1 MFDIDKYYEAKTLED
16 ALLYL
21 KANPDAKVIAG
32 GTDVLLRIREGK
44 LAEAHLMG
52 ISFIDALK
60 GVSIDKKGDLHIG
73 PMMTFTAI
81 EENETILKYIPI
93 LAEAVGSIGGPQ
105 IRNVA
110 TVGGNVCNGAT
121 SADSASSLFCL
132 NAMLKIQTADETKMV
147 PITEF
152 YLGPGRVILEPGEM
166 LTDIIIEK
174 KDYDGY
180 VGTYKKFAQR
190 GAMDI
195 ATIGCAVV
203 LKHDGKMIEDIR
215 IGCGVAAPTPIRCT
229 DAENI
234 GRGMAIS
241 EQNID
246 AMAKATISNI
256 RARDSWRGSKTFREH
271 LVYEL
276 TKRGTKK
283 LVGLPEEE

>member
-1 MFDIDKYYEAKTLED
+1 MFDIAKYYEAKTLED
-16 ALLYL
+16 ALGYL

-44 LAEAHLMG
+44 MTDVHLMG
-52 ISFIDALK
+52 ISFIDELK
-60 GVSIDKKGDLHIG
+60 TVKKDEKGDLHIG

-81 EENETILKYIPI
+81 EENEMILQNIPI

-132 NAMLKIQTADETKMV
+132 NAKLKIQTSGETKLV
-147 PITEF
+147 PIQEF
-152 YLGPGRVILEPGEM
+152 YLGPGKVILQPGEM
-166 LTDIIIEK
+166 LTGIIIEK

-180 VGTYKKFAQR
+180 IGTYKKFAQR

-203 LKHDGKMIEDIR
+203 LKHDGKIIEDIR
-215 IGCGVAAPTPIRCT
+215 IGCGVAAPTPIRCV

-234 GRGMAIS
+234 GRGMVITP
-241 EQNID
+241 ENID

-283 LVGLPEEE
+283 LVGLSEEE

>member
-1 MFDIDKYYEAKTLED
+1 MFDIEKYYEAKTLDD
-16 ALLYL
+16 ALGYI
-21 KANPDAKVIAG
+21 KDNPDAKIIAG
-32 GTDVLLRIREGK
+32 GTDVLLRLREGK
-44 LAEAHLMG
+44 MKSAHLMG
-52 ISFIDALK
+52 IGFIEELK
-60 GVSIDKKGDLHIG
+60 TVTKDDNGDLHIG

-81 EENETILKYIPI
+81 EENEVIAENIPI

-121 SADSASSLFCL
+121 SADSAPSLFCL
-132 NAMLKIQTADETKMV
+132 NAKLNIQTADDTKTV
-147 PITEF
+147 PINEF
-152 YLGPGRVILEPGEM
+152 YLGPGKVILQPGEM

-174 KDYDGY
+174 KDYVGY

-190 GAMDI
+190 SAMDI

-203 LKHDGKMIEDIR
+203 LKHDGKTIADIR

-234 GRGMAIS
+234 GRGMDITL
-241 EQNID
+241 ENID

>member
-1 MFDIDKYYEAKTLED
+1 MFDVDRYYEAKTLED

-21 KANPDAKVIAG
+21 KENPDAKVVAG

-44 LAEAHLMG
+44 LSGAHLMG
-52 ISFIDALK
+52 ISYIEALK
-60 GVSIDKKGDLHIG
+60 GVSLDEKGDLHIG
-73 PMMTFTAI
+73 PMMTFTKI
-81 EENETILKYIPI
+81 EENETILKLIPI

-110 TVGGNVCNGAT
+110 TIGGNVCNGAT

-132 NAMLKIQTADETKMV
+132 NAKLKIQTADETKLM
-147 PITEF
+147 PISEF
-152 YLGPGRVILEPGEM
+152 YLGPGKVKLEQNEM

-190 GAMDI
+190 NAMDI

-203 LKHDGKMIEDIR
+203 LKQTGNIIEDIR
-215 IGCGVAAPTPIRCT
+215 IGCGVAAPTPIRCV

-234 GRGMAIS
+234 GRGMTIS
-241 EQNID
+241 AENID
-246 AMAKATISNI
+246 AMAKATISNV

>member
-1 MFDIDKYYEAKTLED
+1 MFDIAKYYEAKTLEG
-16 ALLYL
+16 ALGYL

-44 LAEAHLMG
+44 MTDAHLMG
-52 ISFIDALK
+52 ISFIGELK
-60 GVSIDKKGDLHIG
+60 TVKKDENGDLHIG

-81 EENETILKYIPI
+81 EENEMILQNIPI

-132 NAMLKIQTADETKMV
+132 NAKLKIQTADETKLV
-147 PITEF
+147 PIQEF
-152 YLGPGRVILEPGEM
+152 YLGPGKVILQPGEM
-166 LTDIIIEK
+166 LTDIIIDK

-180 VGTYKKFAQR
+180 TGTYKKFAQR

-203 LKHDGKMIEDIR
+203 LKHDGKIIEDIR
-215 IGCGVAAPTPIRCT
+215 IGCGVAAPTPIRCV

-234 GRGMAIS
+234 GRGMVITP
-241 EQNID
+241 ENID

-283 LVGLPEEE
+283 LVGLSEEE